1 MSTTNSPFDLSG
13 KAALITGG
21 ASGIG
26 LGMASALGAAGA
38 TVVLWDVSE
47 TSLKNATAELESAGC
62 TVTTQL
68 VDVSSEAAVAAAMGE
83 LLDRHGRLDAA
94 FANAGITRPASLLE
108 VDQANLDKTLSTNL
122 YGVVFTLREA
132 ARHMVQRAE
141 GGDRGG
147 SLVATASLSAVTAH
161 PANISYSA
169 SKAAVL
175 SVIRS
180 VAVGFAP
187 YGVRANAIIPG
198 WIRTPLTASTG
209 KDGFYDKVIQR
220 RVPAGRWGQ
229 PEDFGGLAVYLAS
242 DASAFHTG
250 DTLFVDGG
258 YAIY

>member
-1 MSTTNSPFDLSG
+1 
-13 KAALITGG
+13 
-21 ASGIG
+21 
-26 LGMASALGAAGA
+26 
-38 TVVLWDVSE
+38 
-47 TSLKNATAELESAGC
+47 
-62 TVTTQL
+62 
-68 VDVSSEAAVAAAMGE
+68 
-83 LLDRHGRLDAA
+83 
-94 FANAGITRPASLLE
+94 
-108 VDQANLDKTLSTNL
+108 
-122 YGVVFTLREA
+122 
-132 ARHMVQRAE
+132 MVQRAE